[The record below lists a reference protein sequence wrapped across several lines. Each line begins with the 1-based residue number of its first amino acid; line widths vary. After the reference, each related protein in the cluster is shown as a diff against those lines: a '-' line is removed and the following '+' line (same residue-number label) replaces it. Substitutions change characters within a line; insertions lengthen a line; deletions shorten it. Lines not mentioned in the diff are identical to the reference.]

1 MKAAGAAL
9 LAASVG
15 KSVSHATLELFR
27 NKIQDSKAQALDAAL
42 ATSTHTNLS
51 LSACVITAAG
61 AAHLAEGVRK
71 GTRSF

>member
-27 NKIQDSKAQALDAAL
+27 NKIQDS
-42 ATSTHTNLS
+42 THINLS